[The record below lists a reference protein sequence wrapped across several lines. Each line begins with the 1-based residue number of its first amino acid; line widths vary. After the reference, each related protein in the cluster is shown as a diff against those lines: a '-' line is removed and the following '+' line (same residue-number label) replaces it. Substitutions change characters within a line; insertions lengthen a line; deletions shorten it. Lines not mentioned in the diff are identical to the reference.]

1 MTHPHTLRIVGLGPG
16 DADDLTRRA
25 WRVLESADLVYLRT
39 ERHPCVPD
47 LPRSTLYES
56 FDHFYEAHE
65 QFDEVYDA
73 ICDYLLERVQQED
86 VVYAVP
92 GDPMMGETSVLRL
105 MARAAEQGIPVE
117 IVHGV
122 SFVEPAL
129 GHAQIDGLDGL
140 QIVDGMTLA
149 AMHHPPLN
157 PSYPALI
164 GGVYSREVASDVK
177 LTLMNQYP
185 DDHPVQLIH
194 SAGTA
199 NVSVERLPLYEIDR
213 SLSLNHLSSL
223 LVLPLSPYSSFE
235 SFQETIAHLR
245 APEGCPWDRKQTHAS
260 LRPYLIEEAYE
271 VLDAIDREAWDEL
284 AGELGDLLLQVV
296 LHAQIATEEG
306 EFQMAD
312 VLDAVNRKMIRR
324 HPHVWG
330 TVDVN
335 GSADQVKANWDDI
348 KRAEQA
354 EQGAQ
359 AGGLLD
365 KVNKA
370 LPALMVA
377 YEYQRRAAKVGF
389 DWPTVDGVKDKI
401 REEMVEILAEDEPA
415 RIAAEVGDLM
425 FVLVNWLRWLGID
438 DPESVLRATNQKFYQ
453 RFRFIE
459 QAAAAQGRELAS
471 MTLDEMEALYQQGKA
486 QGL

>member
-1 MTHPHTLRIVGLGPG
+1 MNASHTLTIVGLGPG
-16 DADDLTRRA
+16 DADDMTRRA
-25 WRVLESADLVYLRT
+25 WRTLEQAEVVYLRT
-39 ERHPCVPD
+39 ERHPCVPH
-47 LPRSTLYES
+47 LPRGTLYES

-73 ICDYLLERVQQED
+73 ICDYLLDRAQQED

-92 GDPMMGETSVLRL
+92 GDPMMGETTVLRL
-105 MARAAEQGIPVE
+105 LTRAPERGVRVE

-129 GHAQIDGLDGL
+129 CCAGIDGLEGL
-140 QIVDGMTLA
+140 QILDGMTIA
-149 AMHHPPLN
+149 AMHHPPIN

-185 DDHPVQLIH
+185 DDHPVLLIH
-194 SAGTA
+194 AAGTQGA
-199 NVSVERLPLYEIDR
+199 AVEKVALYEIDR

-223 LVLPLSPYSSFE
+223 MVPPLSPYSSFE

-271 VLDAIDREAWDEL
+271 VLDAIDREAWNEL

-312 VLDAVNRKMIRR
+312 VLEAVNRKMIRR

-330 TVDVN
+330 DVDVR
-335 GSADQVKANWDDI
+335 GSAEQVRANWDEL
-348 KRAEQA
+348 KRAERAHQGTEA
-354 EQGAQ
+354 ES
-359 AGGLLD
+359 LLD
-365 KVNKA
+365 GVNKA

-377 YEYQRRAAKVGF
+377 HEYQRRAAKAGF
-389 DWPTVDGVKDKI
+389 DWPSVESVKAKA
-401 REEMVEILAEDEPA
+401 REELTEILNAEDVQ
-415 RIAAEVGDLM
+415 AAINEIGDLI
-425 FVLVNWLRWLGID
+425 FLLVNWLRWLGVD
-438 DPESVLRATNQKFYQ
+438 DPESVVRAANAKFYR
-453 RFRFIE
+453 RFRYVE
-459 QAAAAQGRELAS
+459 QAAAAQGR
-471 MTLDEMEALYQQGKA
+471 TLDMLTGDEIEAIYQQGKA
-486 QGL
+486 QEQ